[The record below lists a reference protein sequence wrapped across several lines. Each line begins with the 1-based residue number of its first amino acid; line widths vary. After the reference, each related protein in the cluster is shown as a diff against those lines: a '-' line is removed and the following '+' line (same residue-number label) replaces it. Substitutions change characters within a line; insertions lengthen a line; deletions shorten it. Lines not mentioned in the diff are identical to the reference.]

1 MVINI
6 KETTESLFFWKKKGN
21 DINSIIRKYFNR
33 KDTWDLCDMINQ
45 EKDPIVTKK
54 IAKELLKALKKEAPK
69 KAQRNSYYWE
79 TCEDSNRNYFDAIE
93 ELKEEIIGS
102 TKTRI

>member
-1 MVINI
+1 MSICL
-6 KETTESLFFWKKKGN
+6 KEPQRQLYKRRAWIARIGWGPKG
-21 DINSIIRKYFNR
+21 R

-54 IAKELLKALKKEAPK
+54 IAKELLKALKKEAIK